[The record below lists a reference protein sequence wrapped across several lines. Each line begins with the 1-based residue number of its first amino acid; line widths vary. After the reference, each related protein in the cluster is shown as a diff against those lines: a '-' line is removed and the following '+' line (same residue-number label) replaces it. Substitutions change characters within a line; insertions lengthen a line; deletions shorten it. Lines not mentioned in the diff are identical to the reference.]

1 MAIDPAHQVPTSS
14 FEPAVA
20 DIDEAVTGGDRSARG
35 YKRLDADQQGLA
47 ACRVTDLRHIVIGGD
62 YITGRHA
69 PALLK
74 KIGKIELGDFAT
86 VARIDAHDPR
96 SAALDGDEQNFAAAR

>member
-1 MAIDPAHQVPTSS
+1 MAIDAAHQVPPSG

-20 DIDEAVTGGDRSARG
+20 DIDEAVAGGDRSARG
-35 YKRLDADQQGLA
+35 YKRLDPDQQGLA
-47 ACRVTDLRHIVIGGD
+47 TRWVTDLRHLVVGGD
-62 YITGRHA
+62 HITDRHA

-74 KIGKIELGDFAT
+74 KIGKIKFGGFAA

-96 SAALDGDEQNFAAAR
+96 SAALDGDK

>member
-1 MAIDPAHQVPTSS
+1 MAIDAAHQVPPSG

-20 DIDEAVTGGDRSARG
+20 DIDEAVAGGDRSARR
-35 YKRLDADQQGLA
+35 YKRLDPDQQSLSA
-47 ACRVTDLRHIVIGGD
+47 RRVTDLRHVVVGGD
-62 YITGRHA
+62 YITDRHP

-74 KIGKIELGDFAT
+74 KIGEIEFGGFVA

-96 SAALDGDEQNFAAAR
+96 RVALDGGE